1 MYHGRRRSPSPT
13 LGGRSRLTARDEQRD
28 TLAEIPLPGPLGPSA
43 SLQPQALASRHCF
56 AAGHGSLLSISG
68 GSLFETNL
76 EGHQQLQ
83 LGPRPRPL
91 TCLANSPCGKWWAM
105 GESCFGGRSGQVII
119 MSSEKEVAASLPV
132 GVRRSARHVCW
143 AANGE
148 LVAAI
153 VEFESEQVVAA
164 DQQLMVWS
172 WPSGERLASS
182 SCGRGTQDVAGS
194 PDCAVLL
201 TVGPSGAKLWTLM
214 RSQDSTAVK
223 GAGVKASAVSAA
235 SAASASFGVLPLRLV
250 GRALPALPGPKTS
263 NAPGLRRRPEDALVA
278 VAWGLESCLFLA
290 TRQGGLGL
298 TSCDS
303 QQKAPIW
310 RDMGRRAFSLA
321 WCRGF
326 AGQPERA
333 AGMLA
338 CGLSGR
344 VDILDAADMTTLW
357 KIEADGGRLGPQLD
371 AVGLACNPLL
381 GSLWVLYA
389 DRSLSYFSEPLA
401 SRDACWTLPGAVS
414 DLRSAQGLP
423 GHILTKVV
431 TYSPT
436 SIQLWSSQLQG
447 DLRLEAQSEPAHEL
461 SAVAV
466 SPWLVACG
474 LSNGE
479 VRLFAALHGL
489 AELGPLPM
497 RHGAEV
503 LSLSFGHW
511 KPASLRP
518 IILASVSSD
527 RSILVFSIEVQGE
540 SGLNSSQASLLL
552 HLQHHSGP
560 VHHVSL
566 LASPG
571 APGSEVFRM
580 VVCTADQ
587 LIWRELEY
595 KDGFTT
601 VHKCARQQA
610 CRGSKW
616 VGACADA
623 QRGIFFAAC
632 SNRRLLQLD
641 PAGRRVQEVR
651 VAGGNSVEI
660 VGPLHLSSD
669 GRYLA
674 VVLKGAAGVLL
685 CDVAGPCLQP
695 LARLAA
701 GQAEPCTG
709 VTILPGH
716 RILACW
722 SDGTLLSWQAPE
734 KQVERRRSQ
743 DGEES
748 ARRYTSPAVGT
759 GTRPRITGKGVVAT
773 AAVGAVSVGAGS
785 GVTRPYSGSPP
796 RGRRSGKGISRGQI
810 APGPGPQGTRD
821 MPYSARRQPLKTARS
836 DAEKNQIR
844 EVIKAQLPEN
854 KTRILLNAG
863 HGING
868 TRGTHAQASRGL
880 GSTPAPDGL
889 QELKR
894 LLASSPSPPRWAETS
909 VVEETACPGRGH
921 RTSEPL
927 GKWARGSL
935 VGAQVRSASDLHRVG
950 PRDLLDEEPP
960 PRCASE
966 GAQIPRRGHLK
977 RRLFCRCGRCGLK
990 LPLPPKPLFPP
1001 PGADSLLEISA
1012 ISSSSSAVPMTSDRG
1027 EDRPLFSLPT
1037 PCRSTRQERQDKS
1050 QRSQRQ
1056 KPKVDIQELVDSV
1069 VTLKTRLTSI
1079 QALPPGE
1086 AEDLLA
1092 PLQKFEALLRS
1103 QMKDSHEM

>member
-1 MYHGRRRSPSPT
+1 MYHGRRRSPTPT
-13 LGGRSRLTARDEQRD
+13 LLGGRSRLTARDEQRD

-68 GSLFETNL
+68 GSLFETNF

-194 PDCAVLL
+194 PDGAVLL
-201 TVGPSGAKLWTLM
+201 TVGPAGAKLWTLM
-214 RSQDSTAVK
+214 RSQESTGVK
-223 GAGVKASAVSAA
+223 GAGVKASA
-235 SAASASFGVLPLRLV
+235 ASASFGMLPLRLV
-250 GRALPALPGPKTS
+250 GRALPALPGPKTL

-344 VDILDAADMTTLW
+344 VDILNAADMTTLW

-401 SRDACWTLPGAVS
+401 SRDACWTLPGAIS

-423 GHILTKVV
+423 GHVLTKVV

-461 SAVAV
+461 STVAV

-566 LASPG
+566 LASPS

-610 CRGSKW
+610 CRGSRW
-616 VGACADA
+616 VGSCADT

-641 PAGRRVQEVR
+641 PAGRRVQEMR

-685 CDVAGPCLQP
+685 CDVAGPCQP

-709 VTILPGH
+709 VTVLPGH

-759 GTRPRITGKGVVAT
+759 GTRPRITGKGVVAM
-773 AAVGAVSVGAGS
+773 AAVGAVSGAGS

-796 RGRRSGKGISRGQI
+796 RGRRSGKGISRGQV
-810 APGPGPQGTRD
+810 APGLGPQGTRD
-821 MPYSARRQPLKTARS
+821 VPYSARRQPLKTARS

-854 KTRILLNAG
+854 KTRILFNSG
-863 HGING
+863 HGTHG
-868 TRGTHAQASRGL
+868 THGTHAQAPRGL
-880 GSTPAPDGL
+880 GSTPTPDGL

-909 VVEETACPGRGH
+909 IVEETACPGRGP

-966 GAQIPRRGHLK
+966 GAQISRRGHLK
-977 RRLFCRCGRCGLK
+977 RRLFCRCGCCGLK

-1012 ISSSSSAVPMTSDRG
+1012 VSSSSSAVFMTSDRG
-1027 EDRPLFSLPT
+1027 EERPLFSLPT
-1037 PCRSTRQERQDKS
+1037 PCRSTRQDKS
-1050 QRSQRQ
+1050 HRQ

-1086 AEDLLA
+1086 AQDLLA

>member
-1 MYHGRRRSPSPT
+1 MYHGRRRSPSPP
-13 LGGRSRLTARDEQRD
+13 LGGRSRLTARDEQREM
-28 TLAEIPLPGPLGPSA
+28 LAQEVPLPGALGPSA
-43 SLQPQALASRHCF
+43 SLQPQALSSRHCF

-68 GSLFETNL
+68 GSLFETNM
-76 EGHQQLQ
+76 EGHQQVQ

-119 MSSEKEVAASLPV
+119 LNSEKEVAASLPV
-132 GVRRSARHVCW
+132 GVRRTARHVCW
-143 AANGE
+143 AARGE

-182 SCGRGTQDVAGS
+182 SCGRGAQDIAGS
-194 PDCAVLL
+194 PDGAVLL
-201 TVGPSGAKLWTLM
+201 TVGPCGAKLWTLI

-223 GAGVKASAVSAA
+223 GAGVK
-235 SAASASFGVLPLRLV
+235 ASFGVLPLRLV

-263 NAPGLRRRPEDALVA
+263 APSLRRRPEDALVA

-298 TSCDS
+298 TFCDS
-303 QQKAPIW
+303 NVQQKTPIW

-321 WCRGF
+321 WCQGF
-326 AGQPERA
+326 AGQAERA

-344 VDILDAADMTTLW
+344 VEILDAADMTTLW
-357 KIEADGGRLGPQLD
+357 KLEADGSGPQLD
-371 AVGLACNPLL
+371 AVGLACNPL
-381 GSLWVLYA
+381 GCLWALYA

-423 GHILTKVV
+423 GHVLTKVV
-431 TYSPT
+431 THSP
-436 SIQLWSSQLQG
+436 SCIQLWSSQLQG
-447 DLRLEAQSEPAHEL
+447 DLRLEAQSEPAQEL

-479 VRLFAALHGL
+479 VCLFAALHGL
-489 AELGPLPM
+489 TELGPLPM
-497 RHGAEV
+497 RHAAEV
-503 LSLSFGHW
+503 LALSFGHW

-518 IILASVSSD
+518 IILASVSQD
-527 RSILVFSIEVQGE
+527 RSALVFSIEVQGE
-540 SGLNSSQASLLL
+540 AGINSSQASLLL

-560 VHHVSL
+560 VHNVSL
-566 LASPG
+566 LAAPSALP
-571 APGSEVFRM
+571 PGSEVFRM

-616 VGACADA
+616 VGACADT

-651 VAGGNSVEI
+651 LAGGNSVEI
-660 VGPLHLSSD
+660 AGPLHLSSD
-669 GRYLA
+669 GRFLA

-685 CDVAGPCLQP
+685 CDAGGASLQP

-701 GQAEPCTG
+701 GQAEPPSG

-716 RILACW
+716 RIIACW
-722 SDGTLLSWQAPE
+722 SDGTMLSWQAPE
-734 KQVERRRSQ
+734 KQLERRRSH
-743 DGEES
+743 DAEES
-748 ARRYTSPAVGT
+748 ARRYTSPAMAG
-759 GTRPRITGKGVVAT
+759 GTRPRITGKGGTAT
-773 AAVGAVSVGAGS
+773 TPAIHNAGFHSV
-785 GVTRPYSGSPP
+785 RPYSGSPP
-796 RGRRSGKGISRGQI
+796 RGRRSGKGISRGT
-810 APGPGPQGTRD
+810 AGPQGTRD
-821 MPYSARRQPLKTARS
+821 AHPYSARRQQATKSAKS
-836 DAEKNQIR
+836 DTEKNQIR
-844 EVIKAQLPEN
+844 EAIKAQLPQEN
-854 KTRILLNAG
+854 KARILFDSQ
-863 HGING
+863 
-868 TRGTHAQASRGL
+868 RGSRPG
-880 GSTPAPDGL
+880 PEGL
-889 QELKR
+889 QALRK

-909 VVEETACPGRGH
+909 MVEENVSRHGRP
-921 RTSEPL
+921 SEPL

-950 PRDLLDEEPP
+950 PREDLLDEEPP
-960 PRCASE
+960 ARCASE
-966 GAQIPRRGHLK
+966 GAQLRRGHLK
-977 RRLFCRCGRCGLK
+977 RRLFCPCGRCGMK

-1001 PGADSLLEISA
+1001 PGPLISDSLLEISA
-1012 ISSSSSAVPMTSDRG
+1012 ISSSSSAVPTATSDQRSG
-1027 EDRPLFSLPT
+1027 IGRCERALFSLPT
-1037 PCRSTRQERQDKS
+1037 PCRGGRADKNDKS
-1050 QRSQRQ
+1050 Q
-1056 KPKVDIQELVDSV
+1056 PKVDMEELVDSV
-1069 VTLKTRLTSI
+1069 VTLQTRLASI
-1079 QALPPGE
+1079 KALPSHE
-1086 AEDLLA
+1086 AENLLA

>member
-1 MYHGRRRSPSPT
+1 
-13 LGGRSRLTARDEQRD
+13 
-28 TLAEIPLPGPLGPSA
+28 
-43 SLQPQALASRHCF
+43 
-56 AAGHGSLLSISG
+56 
-68 GSLFETNL
+68 
-76 EGHQQLQ
+76 
-83 LGPRPRPL
+83 
-91 TCLANSPCGKWWAM
+91 M

-194 PDCAVLL
+194 PDGAVLL
-201 TVGPSGAKLWTLM
+201 SVGPSGAKLWTLM
-214 RSQDSTAVK
+214 RSDST
-223 GAGVKASAVSAA
+223 GAKAAVKASASSFA
-235 SAASASFGVLPLRLV
+235 SGSFGALPLRLV
-250 GRALPALPGPKTS
+250 GRALPALPGALPGAKTS

-278 VAWGLESCLFLA
+278 VTWGLESCLFLA

-357 KIEADGGRLGPQLD
+357 KIEAAGGRLGPQLD

-389 DRSLSYFSEPLA
+389 DRSLSYFSEPLV
-401 SRDACWTLPGAVS
+401 SRDACWTLPGAIS

-423 GHILTKVV
+423 GHVLTKVV

-461 SAVAV
+461 SSVAV

-489 AELGPLPM
+489 SELGPLPM

-571 APGSEVFRM
+571 VGSEVFRM

-595 KDGFTT
+595 KHGFTT

-610 CRGSKW
+610 CRGSRW
-616 VGACADA
+616 VGACADT

-660 VGPLHLSSD
+660 VGPLHLSND

-674 VVLKGAAGVLL
+674 VVLKGAAGILL
-685 CDVAGPCLQP
+685 CDVAGPMSP

-709 VTILPGH
+709 VTVLPGH

-759 GTRPRITGKGVVAT
+759 GTRPRITGKGVVAM
-773 AAVGAVSVGAGS
+773 AAVSGPGS
-785 GVTRPYSGSPP
+785 VTRPFSGSPP
-796 RGRRSGKGISRGQI
+796 RGRRSGKGISRGQV
-810 APGPGPQGTRD
+810 APGLGPQGRD
-821 MPYSARRQPLKTARS
+821 VPYSARRQPLKTARS

-844 EVIKAQLPEN
+844 EVIKAPIPEN
-854 KTRILLNAG
+854 KTKILFNSG
-863 HGING
+863 HGTHGIHGTNG
-868 TRGTHAQASRGL
+868 TAPRGL

-909 VVEETACPGRGH
+909 IVEETACPGRGP

-935 VGAQVRSASDLHRVG
+935 VGAQVRSASDLHRG

-1012 ISSSSSAVPMTSDRG
+1012 ISSSSSAVLMTSDRG
-1027 EDRPLFSLPT
+1027 EERPLFSLPT
-1037 PCRSTRQERQDKS
+1037 PCRSTRQDK
-1050 QRSQRQ
+1050 SQRQ

-1079 QALPPGE
+1079 QALPPSE
-1086 AEDLLA
+1086 AQDLLA